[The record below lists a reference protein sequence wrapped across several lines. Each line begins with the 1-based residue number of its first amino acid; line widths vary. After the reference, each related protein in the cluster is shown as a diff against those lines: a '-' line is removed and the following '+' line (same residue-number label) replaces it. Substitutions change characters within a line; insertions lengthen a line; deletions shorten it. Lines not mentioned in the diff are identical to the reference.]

1 MLAGHPDKEQIRL
14 ESVLTALG
22 NPLRLTVVRVLAGGG
37 EHACSAVLS
46 GIPKS
51 TLTHH
56 WRVLRDSG
64 VIWQRPFGREN
75 LLSLRREDL
84 NARFPGLL
92 DVLLGAVENDAL
104 TQESTAKN
112 LPPPSPEQQAHAKMK

>member
-1 MLAGHPDKEQIRL
+1 MKPIHPDRDQIHL
-14 ESVLTALG
+14 ENVLTALG
-22 NPLRLTVVRVLAGGG
+22 NPLRLTVVRVLARGG
-37 EHACSAVLS
+37 EHACSAVLQ

-64 VIWQRPFGREN
+64 VIWQRPYGREY

-84 NARFPGLL
+84 DARFPGLL
-92 DVLLGAVENDAL
+92 DVLLGAIQGDPL
-104 TQESTAKN
+104 TQETTAKN
-112 LPPPSPEQQAHAKMK
+112 LPQS

>member
-1 MLAGHPDKEQIRL
+1 MANQMRNRMLSNHPDTEEIRL
-14 ESVLTALG
+14 ENVLTALG

-64 VIWQRPFGREN
+64 VIRQRPFGREN

-112 LPPPSPEQQAHAKMK
+112 LPQPSSK